1 LNKLLTIVIPSY
13 RSSKILAK
21 LLKTLPRKY
30 KIIIIENSFNKEFR
44 DKIEKKYL
52 NVKVYLKKN
61 IGFGRAIN
69 FAAKKIKT
77 KYFIA
82 VNPDTIIYKNTL
94 ANLLKAA
101 EKIDVFGAIGPTHI
115 NFKNNKN
122 KNIYVKRDTLNGPAN
137 LFQTKTFKKI
147 KGYDDKIFLYFEDND
162 YYKKCNIL
170 NLKLYLISNSFYNHS
185 KPIKYNKSL
194 DVKSSSF
201 SSVDEKN
208 YSYFVGG
215 WHGQWSKFYYI
226 KKYNGFF
233 KALIKCTPNLILN
246 TFQLIIYCFINHTK
260 AKHRYFKIEGFLCS
274 LIGMSSYKRSKFDL
288 DSYN

>member
-1 LNKLLTIVIPSY
+1 MNKLLTVVIPSY
-13 RSSKILAK
+13 RSSKILTK

-30 KIIIIENSFNKEFR
+30 KIIIIENSFDKEFR
-44 DKIEKKYL
+44 DKVEKEYS

-82 VNPDTIIYKNTL
+82 INPDTIIYKNTL
-94 ANLLKAA
+94 TNLLKAA
-101 EKIDVFGAIGPTHI
+101 EKIDIFGAIGPTHI
-115 NFKNNKN
+115 NFRDNKN
-122 KNIYVKRDTLNGPAN
+122 KNFYLERDKLNGPAN

-170 NLKLYLISNSFYNHS
+170 NLKLYLIRNSFYNHS

-201 SSVDEKN
+201 SNINEKN
-208 YSYFVGG
+208 YSYFIGG
-215 WHGQWSKFYYI
+215 WHGQWSKFYYL

-233 KALIKCTPNLILN
+233 KALIKCIPNIILN
-246 TFQLIIYCFINHTK
+246 TFQLIIYSFINRTK
-260 AKHRYFKIEGFLCS
+260 AKHKYFKIEGFLCS
-274 LIGMSSYKRSKFDL
+274 LIGMPSFKRSKFDL
-288 DSYN
+288 KYYK

>member
-1 LNKLLTIVIPSY
+1 MSKKLTIVIPTYKSH
-13 RSSKILAK
+13 KIIFK
-21 LLKTLPRKY
+21 LLKTISKTY
-30 KIIIIENSFNKEFR
+30 KIIVIENSFDNNFKNR
-44 DKIEKKYL
+44 IEKKYL

-77 KYFIA
+77 RYFIA
-82 VNPDTIIYKNTL
+82 INPDTIIYKNTL
-94 ANLLKAA
+94 TNLLKAA
-101 EKIDVFGAIGPTHI
+101 EKMDIFGAIGPTHI

-122 KNIYVKRDTLNGPAN
+122 KDFYLERDNLNGPIN

-170 NLKLYLISNSFYNHS
+170 NLKLYLIRNSSYNHS

-194 DVKSSSF
+194 NVKSSSF
-201 SSVDEKN
+201 SNVDEKN

-215 WHGQWSKFYYI
+215 WHGQWSKFYYL

-233 KALIKCTPNLILN
+233 KALIKCTPNVILN
-246 TFQLIIYCFINHTK
+246 TFQLIIYCFINQTK

-274 LIGMSSYKRSKFDL
+274 LIGMSSFKRSKFDL
-288 DSYN
+288 DNYN

>member
-1 LNKLLTIVIPSY
+1 MNKLLTIVIPSY
-13 RSSKILAK
+13 RSSKILSK

-30 KIIIIENSFNKEFR
+30 KIIIIENSFDSEFR
-44 DKIEKKYL
+44 HKVEKKYS

-82 VNPDTIIYKNTL
+82 INPDTIIYKNTL
-94 ANLLKAA
+94 TNLLKAA
-101 EKIDVFGAIGPTHI
+101 KKIDIFGAIGPTHI
-115 NFKNNKN
+115 NFKKNKN
-122 KNIYVKRDTLNGPAN
+122 KNFYLEKDKLNGPAN

-170 NLKLYLISNSFYNHS
+170 NLKLYLIRNSFYNHS
-185 KPIKYNKSL
+185 KPLKYNKSL
-194 DVKSSSF
+194 DVKSSTF
-201 SSVDEKN
+201 SNIDEKN
-208 YSYFVGG
+208 SSYFVGG
-215 WHGQWSKFYYI
+215 WHGQWSKFYYL

-233 KALIKCTPNLILN
+233 KALIKCTPNIILN
-246 TFQLIIYCFINHTK
+246 IFQFIIYYFINQTK
-260 AKHRYFKIEGFLCS
+260 AKHKYFKIEGFICS
-274 LIGMSSYKRSKFDL
+274 LIGLPAFKRSKFDK
-288 DSYN
+288 NRI

>member
-1 LNKLLTIVIPSY
+1 MNKLLTIVIPSY
-13 RSSKILAK
+13 KSSKILAK

-30 KIIIIENSFNKEFR
+30 KIIIIENSFDKEFR
-44 DKIEKKYL
+44 YKIEKKYA

-69 FAAKKIKT
+69 FALNKIKT

-82 VNPDTIIYKNTL
+82 INPDTIIYKNTL
-94 ANLLKAA
+94 KNLLKAA
-101 EKIDVFGAIGPTHI
+101 KKINIFGAIGPTHI

-122 KNIYVKRDTLNGPAN
+122 KNFYLERDKLNGPIN

-170 NLKLYLISNSFYNHS
+170 NLKLYLITNSFYNHS
-185 KPIKYNKSL
+185 KSIKYNKSL

-201 SSVDEKN
+201 SNLDEKN
-208 YSYFVGG
+208 CSYFVGG
-215 WHGQWSKFYYI
+215 WHGQWSKFYYL

-233 KALIKCTPNLILN
+233 RALIMCMPGMIINI
-246 TFQLIIYCFINHTK
+246 FQLMTYVLINPTK
-260 AKHRYFKIEGFLCS
+260 AKYKYFIIEGFICS
-274 LIGMSSYKRSKFDL
+274 LIGLPAFKRSKFDK
-288 DSYN
+288 NRI